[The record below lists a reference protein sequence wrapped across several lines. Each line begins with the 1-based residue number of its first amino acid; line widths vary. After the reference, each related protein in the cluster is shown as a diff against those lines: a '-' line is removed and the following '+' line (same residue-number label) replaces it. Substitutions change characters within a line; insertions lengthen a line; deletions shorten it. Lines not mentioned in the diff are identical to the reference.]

1 MQTES
6 IFEVLGKALAPST
19 KVMPL
24 AAIWLDK
31 SIMTETTTVKP
42 TRRICQDMRIRV
54 EGTEI
59 VDITES
65 NKATHQI
72 TECRGTVSNSV
83 LEISVIDLKTQEI
96 TTINMK

>member
-6 IFEVLGKALAPST
+6 IFDVLGKALAPST

-31 SIMTETTTVKP
+31 SIMAETTTIKP

-72 TECRGTVSNSV
+72 TECRGTLNSSE
-83 LEISVIDLKTQEI
+83 LEISVIDLKTQELS
-96 TTINMK
+96 TIKI

>member
-1 MQTES
+1 MQTQS
-6 IFEVLGKALAPST
+6 IFETLGKALSPST

-24 AAIWLDK
+24 AAIWLEK
-31 SIMTETTTVKP
+31 SIMAETTTVKP

-54 EGTEI
+54 EGNEI
-59 VDITES
+59 VDVTES

-83 LEISVIDLKTQEI
+83 LEISVIDLATQEI
-96 TTINMK
+96 TTIDMK

>member
-1 MQTES
+1 MQNN
-6 IFEVLGKALAPST
+6 IFETLGKALAPST

-31 SIMTETTTVKP
+31 SIMAETTTVKP

-72 TECRGTVSNSV
+72 TECRGTLNSSE